1 MAYIKFGAR
10 FTPERLA
17 LYVAVGIAFTSISIS
32 LGTTSWLVKDWKKVR
47 VSPFGFDDN

>member
-1 MAYIKFGAR
+1 MAKMKFGAR

-32 LGTTSWLVKDWKKVR
+32 LGTTSWILKDWKKVK
-47 VSPFGFDDN
+47 N